1 VRRRYALIADAERHY
16 VHSALGASQL
26 DEVPRFSSGQADDVG
41 GGCRAPMPG
50 KILAVR
56 VAAGDAVTKGQV
68 LVILEA
74 MKMEHEV
81 TAPDDG
87 TVESIAVE
95 VGQQVEAGA
104 VLVVLS

>member
-1 VRRRYALIADAERHY
+1 VIADGERLH
-16 VHSALGASQL
+16 VHSSLGTSML
-26 DEVPRFSSGQADDVG
+26 EEVPRFPSSQSEDAG

-56 VAAGDAVTKGQV
+56 VAVGDTVSKGQV

-81 TAPDDG
+81 LAPNDG
-87 TVESIAVE
+87 TIESIAVE
-95 VGQQVEAGA
+95 VGQQVEAGTVLA
-104 VLVVLS
+104 VLT